1 MKKII
6 LLTASV
12 FFVTIMFAQG
22 IYTATV
28 IEKADKITQQMKS
41 DLNLTQ
47 AQQSQVQ
54 AINLEVVK
62 RLDEALLNSGDKVLL
77 KSKVQ
82 AINLYRNNELKK
94 VLTSQQLA
102 LLLANPDG
110 RNCH

>member
-6 LLTASV
+6 LLTVSV
-12 FFVTIMFAQG
+12 FFVTLMFAQG

-41 DLNLTQ
+41 DLNLTP

-82 AINLYRNNELKK
+82 AINSYRNSELKK
-94 VLTSQQLA
+94 TLTPQQFA
-102 LLLANPDG
+102 YMTANTNG
-110 RNCH
+110 RNCR